1 MAGADCFW
9 FFYPPAANF
18 EKGDK
23 MKKCLKSFVNTI
35 YHMVDGVKVSGIHN
49 RISGNVDDA
58 KLTEA
63 ERKAGVD
70 ILSLV
75 K

>member
-1 MAGADCFW
+1 
-9 FFYPPAANF
+9 
-18 EKGDK
+18 
-23 MKKCLKSFVNTI
+23 
-35 YHMVDGVKVSGIHN
+35 MVDGVRVSGIHN
-49 RISGNVDDA
+49 RISGDVSGISGNVRWIRGNVDDA

>member
-1 MAGADCFW
+1 
-9 FFYPPAANF
+9 
-18 EKGDK
+18 

-35 YHMVDGVKVSGIHN
+35 YHMVDGVRVSGIHN

>member
-1 MAGADCFW
+1 
-9 FFYPPAANF
+9 
-18 EKGDK
+18 

-35 YHMVDGVKVSGIHN
+35 YHMVDGVRVSGIHN
-49 RISGNVDDA
+49 KISGDVSRISGDVSGISGNVSGISGNVDDA

>member
-1 MAGADCFW
+1 
-9 FFYPPAANF
+9 
-18 EKGDK
+18 
-23 MKKCLKSFVNTI
+23 MKKCLNRIVNFI
-35 YHMVDGVKVSGIHN
+35 YYIKDEVKISGIHN
-49 RISGNVDDA
+49 KISGDVSRISGNVDDA

>member
-1 MAGADCFW
+1 
-9 FFYPPAANF
+9 
-18 EKGDK
+18 

-35 YHMVDGVKVSGIHN
+35 YHMVDGVRVSGIHN
-49 RISGNVDDA
+49 RISGAVSGISGNVDDA